1 LTRLYDPFLRATLK
15 GEKFKALL
23 IEQAQITPGQR
34 VLDLGC
40 GTATLTIMVKR
51 RCPDAT
57 VVGLDADAAALAL
70 ERGKVA
76 AAGVDVE
83 LHHGLASSAP
93 FEPASFDRI
102 VSSLLFHHLTTEHK
116 RLTLK
121 KARELLRPGG
131 ELHIADWGKPQNAI
145 MRLAYVVVQL
155 LDGFRTTS
163 DNLRGLLV
171 PLIQEAGFAGV
182 SETHQEMTVFGTLSF
197 YRAVRP

>member
-1 LTRLYDPFLRATLK
+1 LTRLYDPFLRVILK
-15 GEKFKALL
+15 GEKFKTLL

-70 ERGKVA
+70 ARGKVA

-102 VSSLLFHHLTTEHK
+102 VSSLLFHHLKTEHK

-121 KARELLRPGG
+121 KARELLRPGESFTSPTG
-131 ELHIADWGKPQNAI
+131 GSRRTRSCGWRTSWFSCSTASA
-145 MRLAYVVVQL
+145 RL
-155 LDGFRTTS
+155 RTTCEVYS
-163 DNLRGLLV
+163 SR
-171 PLIQEAGFAGV
+171 
-182 SETHQEMTVFGTLSF
+182 
-197 YRAVRP
+197 